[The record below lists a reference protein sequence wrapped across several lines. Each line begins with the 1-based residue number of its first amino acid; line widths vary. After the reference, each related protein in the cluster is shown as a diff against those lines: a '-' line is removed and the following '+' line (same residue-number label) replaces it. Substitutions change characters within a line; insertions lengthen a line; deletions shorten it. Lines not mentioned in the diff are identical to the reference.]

1 MSTLRLNKL
10 QFFDSSD
17 SSVGIETGS
26 ILTGTA
32 AQFKI
37 TGGTAN
43 QALVTDGAGNLSFT
57 DVTSDPT
64 MGGDLTGLA
73 SNAQIVA
80 NAVGTAERTHGIDNN
95 WNSGY
100 RCTCYNNS

>member
-43 QALVTDGAGNLSFT
+43 QDSTDEDTVSTRSINLVET
-57 DVTSDPT
+57 
-64 MGGDLTGLA
+64 
-73 SNAQIVA
+73 I
-80 NAVGTAERTHGIDNN
+80 IDSVKEVNVIE
-95 WNSGY
+95 
-100 RCTCYNNS
+100 